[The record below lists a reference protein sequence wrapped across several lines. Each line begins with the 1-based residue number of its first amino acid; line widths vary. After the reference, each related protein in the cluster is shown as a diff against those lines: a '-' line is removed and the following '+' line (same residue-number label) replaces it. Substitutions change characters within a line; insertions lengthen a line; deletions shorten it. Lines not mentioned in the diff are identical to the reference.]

1 LQSSEFE
8 ILSYENMVRSARGD
22 GQFDLA
28 LKNVRLVN
36 VFTNEIYDAS
46 IGVSQDVISYVGQS
60 KDLKSREV
68 FDANGMYAIPG
79 LIDSHIHIESSMV
92 TPPRFAEA
100 VLPHGTTT
108 VAIDPHEI
116 GNVLGKRGVKMMLD
130 SSEGLPLKVYVL
142 APTCVPAVLNADT
155 AGAEIYAA
163 DVKEMLGWDR
173 VIGLA
178 EVMDYYG
185 VINLD
190 KRMTDIVKAGREAGV
205 VIDGHCMYLN
215 EKETNAYATTGIEA
229 NHEYFPIDADHDY
242 ESDFEVVLREMRLG
256 MFAKLRKFSLFP
268 GLVKRLAKVPS
279 KQNLLF
285 VTDDVMP
292 DDLVRDGQLDDVVR
306 TAIRDGLSPI
316 DAVRSATLFPA
327 KHLRLY
333 DRGAIAPGKLAD
345 ILLLDDLEGFR
356 VNTVFADGKLVAK
369 NGKLMTKFT
378 IHRFPKEA
386 TQTVKLG
393 KLTEDDFKVHVTQK
407 EGTIQVRTIAM
418 LDLLLSKFD
427 ATMADV
433 KDHTVQTDMA
443 SIAVFERHGKTKNRS
458 VGFISNFGLKE
469 GAIASTISHDSHN
482 LTVVGLKLGDMAL
495 AANTLIQ
502 CQGGLAAVKDG
513 RVLAKLELP
522 IAGLMSEDETQSVAA
537 QLTAFRKTEQE
548 LGLVDN
554 GSMLRIVT
562 LALPVI
568 SHARIT
574 DKGLFDVD
582 TQKVV
587 PLIVE

>member
-1 LQSSEFE
+1 
-8 ILSYENMVRSARGD
+8 LSYEDLVRSARGD
-22 GQFDLA
+22 GQFDLV
-28 LKNVRLVN
+28 LENVKLVN
-36 VFTNEIYDAS
+36 VFTSEIYEAS
-46 IGVSQDVISYVGQS
+46 IGISRNIISYVGQS
-60 KDLKSREV
+60 KDLNSRQV
-68 FDANGMYAIPG
+68 FNGNGMYAIPG
-79 LIDSHIHIESSMV
+79 LVDSHLHIESSMV

-116 GNVLGKRGVKMMLD
+116 ANVLGKQGVKMMLD

-185 VINLD
+185 VIGLD

-215 EKETNAYATTGIEA
+215 ERETNAYATTSIEA
-229 NHEYFPIDADHDY
+229 NHEYFPVDADHDY
-242 ESDFEVVLREMRLG
+242 ESDFEVILREMRLG

-268 GLVKRLAKVPS
+268 GLVKRLANLPS
-279 KQNLLF
+279 KQNVLF

-306 TAIRDGLSPI
+306 TAIRDGLNPT

-327 KHLRLY
+327 RHLRLY

-345 ILLLDDLEGFR
+345 ILLLDDLEDFR
-356 VNTVFADGKLVAK
+356 INTVFADGKLVARS
-369 NGKLMTKFT
+369 GKLLANLT

-386 TQTVKLG
+386 LETVKVS
-393 KLTEDDFKVHVTQK
+393 KLTEDDFKVRVEQE
-407 EGTIQVRTIAM
+407 EGSLHIRTIAM

-427 ATMADV
+427 VTEAKV
-433 KDHTVQTDMA
+433 KDHIVQTDMA
-443 SIAVFERHGKTKNRS
+443 TIAVFERHGKTRNRT

-482 LTVVGLKLGDMAL
+482 LTVVGLKPRDMAV
-495 AANTLIQ
+495 AANALIY
-502 CQGGLAAVKDG
+502 CQGGLVAVKDG

-522 IAGLMSEDETQSVAA
+522 VAGLMSEDETQSVAA
-537 QLTAFRKTEQE
+537 QLVAFRQTEKE
-548 LGLVDN
+548 LGLADN
-554 GSMLRIVT
+554 GTMLRVVT

-574 DKGLFDVD
+574 DRGLFDVD
-582 TQKVV
+582 AQKVV

>member
-1 LQSSEFE
+1 
-8 ILSYENMVRSARGD
+8 MVRSARGD

-28 LKNVRLVN
+28 LKNVKLLN
-36 VFTNEIYDAS
+36 VFTSEIYDAN
-46 IGVSQDVISYVGQS
+46 IGIFQDVISYVGNA
-60 KDLKSREV
+60 KDLKAKES
-68 FDANGMYAIPG
+68 FDAKGMYALPG

-116 GNVLGKRGVKMMLD
+116 GNVLGKQGVKMMLD
-130 SSEGLPLKVYVL
+130 SSEGLPLKIYVL

-155 AGAEIYAA
+155 AGAEINAA

-190 KRMTDIVKAGREAGV
+190 RRMTDIVKAGREAGV

-215 EKETNAYATTGIEA
+215 DRETNAYATTGIEA
-229 NHEYFPIDADHDY
+229 NHEYFPIDAEHDY
-242 ESDFEVVLREMRLG
+242 EADFETILREMRLG
-256 MFAKLRKFSLFP
+256 MFAKLRKFSIFP
-268 GLVKRLAKVPS
+268 GLIRRLAKIPS

-306 TAIRDGLSPI
+306 TAIRDGLDPI

-333 DRGAIAPGKLAD
+333 NRGAIAPCKLAD
-345 ILLLDDLEGFR
+345 ILLLDDLERFQ

-369 NGKLMTKFT
+369 NGKLVTQLT

-393 KLTEDDFKVHVTQK
+393 KLTEDEFRVHVKQE
-407 EGTIQVRTIAM
+407 EGTIQVRAIAM

-427 ATMADV
+427 ATKAYV
-433 KDHTVQTDMA
+433 KDHIVQTDLA
-443 SIAVFERHGKTKNRS
+443 TIGVFERHGRTKNRA

-469 GAIASTISHDSHN
+469 GAVASTVSHDSHN
-482 LTVVGLKLGDMAL
+482 LTVVGMNPGDMAL
-495 AANTLIQ
+495 AANTLIE

-513 RVLAKLELP
+513 HVLSKLELP
-522 IAGLMSEDETQSVAA
+522 VAGLMSEDEAQTVAA
-537 QLTAFRKTEQE
+537 QLTAFRENERK
-548 LGLVDN
+548 LGLADD
-554 GSMLRIVT
+554 GSMLRIFT

-582 TQKVV
+582 AQKVV